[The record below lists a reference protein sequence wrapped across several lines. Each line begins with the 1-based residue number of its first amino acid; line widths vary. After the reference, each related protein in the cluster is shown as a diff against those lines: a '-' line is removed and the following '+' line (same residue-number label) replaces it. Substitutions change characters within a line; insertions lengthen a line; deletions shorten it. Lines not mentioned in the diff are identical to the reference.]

1 MEKVA
6 VSLDEVIPGMIT
18 AESIMPNEKQIIL
31 QKNTELTTNMI
42 DLLKKWK
49 IESIYVKYQQAA
61 VSQAHIKKPLP
72 VKSHQLRL
80 TYPSLQKKYNQV
92 AQISGNIFEHMRNM
106 EYLPYD
112 LFRQLIYPAL
122 YDLLDE
128 PELLTRLYQLKPFM
142 NDIHCHA
149 VNVGLIAGLIGR
161 WCGFKEPVV
170 QSLILSGVM
179 HDIGKTQIPP
189 SILKKSTVH
198 TLEEKEILKLHPFYG
213 YYLIKSVPDAFPG
226 IECAILQHHEREDGS
241 GYPQGIK
248 SAAIHPFAKIIA
260 IADVY
265 DTLTMSNDKK
275 NLNLFSALEII
286 INKMFLKFDPD
297 YCKIFVRN
305 ALHSLN
311 RATVLLS
318 DNTQADVLYFPCFMS
333 AKPLLKRTTGASLDL
348 NQTTSISIIDIIST
362 SSCTAPS

>member
-1 MEKVA
+1 
-6 VSLDEVIPGMIT
+6 
-18 AESIMPNEKQIIL
+18 
-31 QKNTELTTNMI
+31 
-42 DLLKKWK
+42 
-49 IESIYVKYQQAA
+49 
-61 VSQAHIKKPLP
+61 
-72 VKSHQLRL
+72 
-80 TYPSLQKKYNQV
+80 
-92 AQISGNIFEHMRNM
+92 MRNM

-128 PELLTRLYQLKPFM
+128 PEILTRLYQLKPFM

-161 WCGFKEPVV
+161 WCGFQEPVV
-170 QSLILSGVM
+170 VQTLILSGVM
-179 HDIGKTQIPP
+179 HDIGNTQIPS
-189 SILKKSTVH
+189 SIFNKPAAH
-198 TLEEKEILKLHPFYG
+198 TLEEKEILKLHPVYG
-213 YYLIKSVPDAFPG
+213 YDLIKSVPDAFLG
-226 IECAILQHHEREDGS
+226 IECAIQHHEREDGS
-241 GYPQGIK
+241 GYPQSIK

-275 NLNLFSALEII
+275 TLNPFSALEII

-318 DNTQADVLYFPCFMS
+318 DNTQAAVLYFPSFMS
-333 AKPLLKRTTGASLDL
+333 AKPLLKRRNGTSLDL
-348 NQTTSISIIDIIST
+348 N
-362 SSCTAPS
+362 